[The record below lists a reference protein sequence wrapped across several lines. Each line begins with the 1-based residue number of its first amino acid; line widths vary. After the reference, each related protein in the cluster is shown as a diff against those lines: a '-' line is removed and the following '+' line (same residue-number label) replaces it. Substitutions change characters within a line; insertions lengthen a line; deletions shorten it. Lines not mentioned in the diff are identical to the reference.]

1 MSTHHQSI
9 HLINTSRL
17 AFSGINYGGQQGELS
32 GCHNDVGNMKEYIK
46 DIHGF
51 EESHITILMDDGKHT
66 EPTRDNILKAYRD
79 LVSASKKGDAVFI
92 HYSGHGG
99 KLRDDDG
106 DEKDG
111 FDETLVPVDYAS
123 AGQIRDDDLFT
134 TLIGPM
140 AAGVTMTCLFDC
152 CHSGT

>member
-1 MSTHHQSI
+1 MMW
-9 HLINTSRL
+9 
-17 AFSGINYGGQQGELS
+17 
-32 GCHNDVGNMKEYIK
+32 NMKEYIK

-51 EESHITILMDDGKHT
+51 EESHITILMDGQHM
-66 EPTRDNILKAYRD
+66 EPTAITSWRLTANSFLIQGRR
-79 LVSASKKGDAVFI
+79 AVFI
-92 HYSGHGG
+92 HYPGHGVNF
-99 KLRDDDG
+99 DDDG

-140 AAGVTMTCLFDC
+140 GAGVTMTCLFDC